1 MKFIEEEVNMKN
13 SIYYFISGII
23 VVVFG
28 IFVILNPS
36 AVVNIAAF
44 LFSVVLLLKGLR
56 TLFNTL
62 RFDSVASKV
71 RINGIEINI
80 DTKKGVRKTMYL
92 NAFISL
98 LVGLIAL
105 IISIVAMV
113 KKSSSIMKIVV
124 YVVASG
130 FLVSGVTGILENRK
144 MKSWTGLD
152 EAIGEKTIFQLIV
165 ALVLFIFPSLI
176 GNVFMNILGAIV
188 VAFGALYFAWGVY
201 LIKAKKTLER
211 MEKKEAEDVS
221 WKDVDNTEK

>member
-1 MKFIEEEVNMKN
+1 MKFIGEEVNMKN

-28 IFVILNPS
+28 VFVILNPS

-80 DTKKGVRKTMYL
+80 DTKKGVRKTMYI
-92 NAFISL
+92 NALISV

-201 LIKAKKTLER
+201 LIKAKKTLEK

-221 WKDVDNTEK
+221 WKDVDKT

>member
-1 MKFIEEEVNMKN
+1 MKN

-28 IFVILNPS
+28 VFVILNPS
-36 AVVNIAAF
+36 VVVNIAAF

-80 DTKKGVRKTMYL
+80 DTKKGVRKTMYI
-92 NAFISL
+92 NALISV

-188 VAFGALYFAWGVY
+188 VAFGALYFSWGVY
-201 LIKAKKTLER
+201 LIKAKKTPEK

-221 WKDVDNTEK
+221 WKDVDKT

>member
-1 MKFIEEEVNMKN
+1 MKFIGEEVNMKN

-62 RFDSVASKV
+62 RFDNVASKV
-71 RINGIEINI
+71 SINGIEINI

-201 LIKAKKTLER
+201 LIKAKKTLEK

-221 WKDVDNTEK
+221 WKDVDNSEK

>member
-1 MKFIEEEVNMKN
+1 MYINAL
-13 SIYYFISGII
+13 IS
-23 VVVFG
+23 V
-28 IFVILNPS
+28 
-36 AVVNIAAF
+36 
-44 LFSVVLLLKGLR
+44 
-56 TLFNTL
+56 
-62 RFDSVASKV
+62 
-71 RINGIEINI
+71 
-80 DTKKGVRKTMYL
+80 
-92 NAFISL
+92 

-201 LIKAKKTLER
+201 LIKAKKTLEK

-221 WKDVDNTEK
+221 WKDVDKT

>member
-1 MKFIEEEVNMKN
+1 MKFIGEEVNMKN

-62 RFDSVASKV
+62 RFDNVASKV
-71 RINGIEINI
+71 SINGIEINI

-201 LIKAKKTLER
+201 LIKSKKTLER

>member
-1 MKFIEEEVNMKN
+1 MKN

-62 RFDSVASKV
+62 RFDNVASKV
-71 RINGIEINI
+71 SINGIEINI
-80 DTKKGVRKTMYL
+80 DTKKGVRKTMYI
-92 NAFISL
+92 NALISV

-152 EAIGEKTIFQLIV
+152 EAIGEKTIFQFIV

-201 LIKAKKTLER
+201 LIKAKKTLEK
-211 MEKKEAEDVS
+211 MEKKETEDVS
-221 WKDVDNTEK
+221 WKDVDKT

>member
-1 MKFIEEEVNMKN
+1 MKN

-28 IFVILNPS
+28 VFIILNPS

-80 DTKKGVRKTMYL
+80 DTKKGVRKTMYI
-92 NAFISL
+92 NALISV

-152 EAIGEKTIFQLIV
+152 EAIGEKTIFQFIV

-221 WKDVDNTEK
+221 WKDVDKT

>member
-1 MKFIEEEVNMKN
+1 MKN

-28 IFVILNPS
+28 VFVILNPS

-80 DTKKGVRKTMYL
+80 DTKKGVRKTMYI
-92 NAFISL
+92 NALISV

-152 EAIGEKTIFQLIV
+152 EAIGEKTIYQLIV
-165 ALVLFIFPSLI
+165 ALLLFILPYLI

-201 LIKAKKTLER
+201 LIKAKKTLEK

-221 WKDVDNTEK
+221 WKDVDKT

>member
-1 MKFIEEEVNMKN
+1 MKN

-28 IFVILNPS
+28 VFIILNPS

-80 DTKKGVRKTMYL
+80 DTKKGVRKTMYI
-92 NAFISL
+92 NALISV

-201 LIKAKKTLER
+201 LIKAKKTLEK

-221 WKDVDNTEK
+221 WKDVDKT

>member
-1 MKFIEEEVNMKN
+1 MKN

-28 IFVILNPS
+28 VFVILNPS
-36 AVVNIAAF
+36 VVVNIAAF

-80 DTKKGVRKTMYL
+80 DTKKGVRKTMYI
-92 NAFISL
+92 NALISV

-201 LIKAKKTLER
+201 LIKAKKTLEK

>member
-1 MKFIEEEVNMKN
+1 MKN

-28 IFVILNPS
+28 VFVILNPS

-71 RINGIEINI
+71 SINGIEINI
-80 DTKKGVRKTMYL
+80 DSKKGVRKTMYI
-92 NAFISL
+92 NALISV

-201 LIKAKKTLER
+201 LIKAKKTLEK
-211 MEKKEAEDVS
+211 MEKKEVEDVS
-221 WKDVDNTEK
+221 WKDVDNSEK

>member
-1 MKFIEEEVNMKN
+1 MKN

-28 IFVILNPS
+28 VFVILNPS

-80 DTKKGVRKTMYL
+80 DSKKGVRKTMYL
-92 NAFISL
+92 NAFISV

-152 EAIGEKTIFQLIV
+152 EAIGENTIFQLIV

-201 LIKAKKTLER
+201 LIKAKKTLEK

-221 WKDVDNTEK
+221 WKDVDNSEK

>member
-1 MKFIEEEVNMKN
+1 MKN

-28 IFVILNPS
+28 VFVILNPS

-80 DTKKGVRKTMYL
+80 DTKKGVRKTMYI
-92 NAFISL
+92 NALISI

-144 MKSWTGLD
+144 MKSWTGMD

-201 LIKAKKTLER
+201 LIKAKKTLEK
-211 MEKKEAEDVS
+211 MEKKGAEDVS
-221 WKDVDNTEK
+221 WKDVDNSEK

>member
-1 MKFIEEEVNMKN
+1 MKN

-28 IFVILNPS
+28 VFVILNPS
-36 AVVNIAAF
+36 VVVNIAAF

-80 DTKKGVRKTMYL
+80 DTKKGVRKTMYI
-92 NAFISL
+92 NALISV

>member
-1 MKFIEEEVNMKN
+1 MKFIVEEVNMKN

-62 RFDSVASKV
+62 RFDNVASKV
-71 RINGIEINI
+71 SINGIEINI

-211 MEKKEAEDVS
+211 MEKKEAEKVS

>member
-1 MKFIEEEVNMKN
+1 MKFIGVEVNMKN

-28 IFVILNPS
+28 VFVILNPS

-80 DTKKGVRKTMYL
+80 DTKKGVRKTMYI
-92 NAFISL
+92 NALISV

-201 LIKAKKTLER
+201 LIKAKKTLEK

-221 WKDVDNTEK
+221 WKDVDKT

>member
-1 MKFIEEEVNMKN
+1 MKN

-62 RFDSVASKV
+62 RFDNVASKV
-71 RINGIEINI
+71 SINGIEINI
-80 DTKKGVRKTMYL
+80 DTKKGVRKTMYI
-92 NAFISL
+92 NALISV

-201 LIKAKKTLER
+201 LIKAKKTLEK

-221 WKDVDNTEK
+221 WEDVDNSEK

>member
-28 IFVILNPS
+28 VFIILNPS

-44 LFSVVLLLKGLR
+44 LFSVVLLLKGFR

-71 RINGIEINI
+71 SINGIEINV
-80 DTKKGVRKTMYL
+80 DSKKGVRKTMYL
-92 NAFISL
+92 NAFISV

-201 LIKAKKTLER
+201 LIKAKKTLEK
-211 MEKKEAEDVS
+211 MEKKEVEDVS

>member
-1 MKFIEEEVNMKN
+1 MKN

-62 RFDSVASKV
+62 RFDNVASKV
-71 RINGIEINI
+71 SINGIEINI

-221 WKDVDNTEK
+221 WKDVDNTEQ

>member
-62 RFDSVASKV
+62 RFANVASKV
-71 RINGIEINI
+71 SINGIEINI

>member
-1 MKFIEEEVNMKN
+1 MKN

-28 IFVILNPS
+28 VFVILNPS

-80 DTKKGVRKTMYL
+80 DTKKGVRKTMYI
-92 NAFISL
+92 NALISV

-144 MKSWTGLD
+144 MKSWTGMD

>member
-1 MKFIEEEVNMKN
+1 MKN

-62 RFDSVASKV
+62 RFDNVASKV
-71 RINGIEINI
+71 SINGIEINI
-80 DTKKGVRKTMYL
+80 DTKKGVRKTMYI
-92 NAFISL
+92 NALISV

-201 LIKAKKTLER
+201 LIKAKKTLEK

-221 WKDVDNTEK
+221 WKDVDNSEK

>member
-1 MKFIEEEVNMKN
+1 MKN

-28 IFVILNPS
+28 VFVILNPS

-44 LFSVVLLLKGLR
+44 LFSVVLLLKGFR

-71 RINGIEINI
+71 SINGIEINI

-144 MKSWTGLD
+144 MKSWTGMD

>member
-1 MKFIEEEVNMKN
+1 MKN

-28 IFVILNPS
+28 VFVILNPS

-71 RINGIEINI
+71 SINGIEINI
-80 DTKKGVRKTMYL
+80 DSKKGVRKTMYL
-92 NAFISL
+92 NAFISV

-201 LIKAKKTLER
+201 LIKAKKTLEK
-211 MEKKEAEDVS
+211 MEKKGAEDVS
-221 WKDVDNTEK
+221 WKDVDNSEK

>member
-1 MKFIEEEVNMKN
+1 MKN

-28 IFVILNPS
+28 VFVILNPS

-80 DTKKGVRKTMYL
+80 DTKKGVRKTMYI
-92 NAFISL
+92 NALISV

-201 LIKAKKTLER
+201 LIKAKKTLEK
-211 MEKKEAEDVS
+211 MEKKETEDVS
-221 WKDVDNTEK
+221 WKDVDKT

>member
-28 IFVILNPS
+28 VFIILNPS

-44 LFSVVLLLKGLR
+44 LFSVVLLLKGFR

-71 RINGIEINI
+71 SINGIEINI
-80 DTKKGVRKTMYL
+80 DSKKGVRKTMYL
-92 NAFISL
+92 NAFISV

-124 YVVASG
+124 YIVASG

-201 LIKAKKTLER
+201 LIKAKKTLEK

-221 WKDVDNTEK
+221 WKDVDKT

>member
-1 MKFIEEEVNMKN
+1 MKN

-28 IFVILNPS
+28 VFVILNPS
-36 AVVNIAAF
+36 VVVNIAAF

-80 DTKKGVRKTMYL
+80 DTKKGVRKTMYI
-92 NAFISL
+92 NALISV

-221 WKDVDNTEK
+221 WKDVDNTEQ

>member
-1 MKFIEEEVNMKN
+1 MKN

-62 RFDSVASKV
+62 RFDNVASKV
-71 RINGIEINI
+71 SINGIEINI

>member
-28 IFVILNPS
+28 VFVILNPS
-36 AVVNIAAF
+36 VVVNIAAF

-80 DTKKGVRKTMYL
+80 DTKKGVRKTMYI
-92 NAFISL
+92 NALISV

-152 EAIGEKTIFQLIV
+152 EAIGEKTIFQFIV
-165 ALVLFIFPSLI
+165 VLVLFIFPSLI

-201 LIKAKKTLER
+201 LIKAKKTLEK

-221 WKDVDNTEK
+221 WKDVDKT